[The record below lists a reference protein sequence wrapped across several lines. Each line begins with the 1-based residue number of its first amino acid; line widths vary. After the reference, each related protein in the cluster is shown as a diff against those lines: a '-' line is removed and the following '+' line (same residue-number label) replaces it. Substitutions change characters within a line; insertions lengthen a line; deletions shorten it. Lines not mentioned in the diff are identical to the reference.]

1 MTNSIDLNEMQSNNS
16 NNSNN
21 NSNNNNNNNRVLTIN
36 QLPNEII
43 DKVLRFLSFE
53 VIAKNRIVRN
63 LFKFINQLINV

>member
-1 MTNSIDLNEMQSNNS
+1 MDLMTNSIDLNEMQSNN
-16 NNSNN
+16 
-21 NSNNNNNNNRVLTIN
+21 NNNNNNNNKVLTIN

-63 LFKFINQLINV
+63 LF